1 MIARPVRPAVATVLA
16 AVALVVFAPTGFAA
30 EGTVSVRVVASTDDA
45 EQSASSGRSYT
56 NSRTLE
62 FVVDAGT
69 TQLVGMR
76 FRNVA
81 IPNGAS
87 ITSAVIQFTAS
98 STATS
103 GTTQLTFAGEAVDNS
118 AAFSTARNT
127 VASRPRTTAT
137 VAWTPAAWT
146 AYASGAAQRTPELA
160 PLIQEI
166 VNRPGWASGNALGII
181 ASGTGLRRA

>member
-103 GTTQLTFAGEAVDNS
+103 GTTQLTFA
-118 AAFSTARNT
+118 
-127 VASRPRTTAT
+127 
-137 VAWTPAAWT
+137 
-146 AYASGAAQRTPELA
+146 
-160 PLIQEI
+160 
-166 VNRPGWASGNALGII
+166 
-181 ASGTGLRRA
+181 